1 MNTTISI
8 SKETRD
14 KIRELGSKGQ
24 SYDEIVLNLY
34 KSAKERQLQDLLFN
48 EENTSEVKEA
58 LARAKK
64 QWRV

>member
-14 KIRELGSKGQ
+14 KIKEFGSKAQ

-34 KSAKERQLQDLLFN
+34 KSAKERQLQDILFS
-48 EENTSEVKEA
+48 EENTSEVKDA
-58 LARAKK
+58 LERAKK
-64 QWRV
+64 KWRV

>member
-14 KIRELGSKGQ
+14 KIKEFGSKDQ

-34 KSAKERQLQDLLFN
+34 KSAKERQLQDILFN
-48 EENTSEVKEA
+48 EENTSEVKDA
-58 LARAKK
+58 LERAKK
-64 QWRV
+64 KWRV